1 MSMLSWAENEV
12 KLKKEA
18 ERKSLKDED
27 SMFCGYVDGCLD
39 SALKAYKSL
48 TEDGHS
54 GMSFSITR
62 SILEQLLHE
71 IPLTPIEDVPEV
83 WNSCHDLYDSRSKEQ
98 HFQNSRRFSLFKD
111 IDANGNVTYRDND
124 NDVLDEIHL
133 KDGHVSCLGSNRTIK
148 ILKYFL
154 PEALEIKFPYIPPR
168 YPYRVKLSENLDD
181 TSSDRDY
188 NYLSYIQKPNF
199 DRLTI
204 NKYVYFDKQAKLHIA
219 TDADLDMHRVKRL
232 TEEQLEMMN
241 K

>member
-1 MSMLSWAENEV
+1 M
-12 KLKKEA
+12 
-18 ERKSLKDED
+18 
-27 SMFCGYVDGCLD
+27 
-39 SALKAYKSL
+39 KAYKSL

-83 WNSCHDLYDSRSKEQ
+83 WNSCHELYNCQ
-98 HFQNSRRFSLFKD
+98 HFQNNRRFSLFKD
-111 IDANGNVTYRDND
+111 IDANGNVTYRDSD

-148 ILKYFL
+148 ILQYFL
-154 PEALEIKFPYIPPR
+154 PEALEIKFPYTPPR
-168 YPYRVKLSENLDD
+168 YPYRVKLSECLDN

-188 NYLSYIQKPNF
+188 NYLSYIRKPNF

-204 NKYVYFDKQAKLHIA
+204 NKYVYFDEQSKFHVA
-219 TDADLDMHRVKRL
+219 TDADLDMHRVQRL
-232 TEEQLEMMN
+232 TDEQLEMMN
-241 K
+241 R

>member
-1 MSMLSWAENEV
+1 M
-12 KLKKEA
+12 
-18 ERKSLKDED
+18 
-27 SMFCGYVDGCLD
+27 
-39 SALKAYKSL
+39 
-48 TEDGHS
+48 TEDDHS

-83 WNSCHDLYDSRSKEQ
+83 WNNCHDFYDSRTKEQ
-98 HFQNSRRFSLFKD
+98 HFQNNRRFSLFKD

-148 ILKYFL
+148 ILQYFL
-154 PEALEIKFPYIPPR
+154 PEALEIKFPYTPPR
-168 YPYRVKLSENLDD
+168 YPYRVKLSESLDN

-188 NYLSYIQKPNF
+188 YYLSYIRKPNF

-204 NKYVYFDKQAKLHIA
+204 NKYVYFDEQAKLHIA
-219 TDADLDMHRVKRL
+219 IDSDLDMYRVQRL
-232 TEEQLEMMN
+232 TDKQFEMMN
-241 K
+241 R

>member
-1 MSMLSWAENEV
+1 MNV
-12 KLKKEA
+12 NHLKAKTA
-18 ERKSLKDED
+18 C
-27 SMFCGYVDGCLD
+27 FHGYVDGCLD

-54 GMSFSITR
+54 GMSFNITR

-83 WNSCHDLYDSRSKEQ
+83 WNSCHELYDSHAKEQ
-98 HFQNSRRFSLFKD
+98 HFQNNRRFSLFKD

-133 KDGHVSCLGSNRTIK
+133 KDGHVSCLCSNRTIK
-148 ILKYFL
+148 ILQYFL
-154 PEALEIKFPYIPPR
+154 PEALEIKFPYVPPR
-168 YPYRVKLSENLDD
+168 YQYRVKLSENLDD

-219 TDADLDMHRVKRL
+219 TDTDLDKHRVRRL
-232 TEEQLEMMN
+232 TAEQIEMMN